1 MLTEDRLV
9 RYAPR
14 LRFDQQPEGY
24 VYLRPVCH
32 EQIKALPDAPS
43 GENPD
48 PLPREQIKVLLD
60 RFCAG
65 GALLIGH
72 DVEPRGQKL
81 FVLKTRSVRAGV
93 VFLRKTVMVVLDV
106 QPKAAFNAKKGGA
119 LKSAAWYGACRALP
133 ELNELSSFTVETY
146 R

>member
-1 MLTEDRLV
+1 MLTNDRLV

-14 LRFDQQPEGY
+14 LRFGQQPERL

-32 EQIKALPDAPS
+32 EQIKALPDSPS

-48 PLPREQIKVLLD
+48 PVPREQIMVLLD

-72 DVEPRGQKL
+72 DVAQRGQKL

-93 VFLRKTVMVVLDV
+93 VVLSKSVMVMVDV
-106 QPKAAFNAKKGGA
+106 QPKAAFNAKKGGE
-119 LKSAAWYGACRALP
+119 LKSAAWYRSCRGLP
-133 ELNELSSFTVETY
+133 EFNELSSFAMETY